1 MKKHHHNRNKVGPTG
16 GEPRMADEARAQR
29 TAEEARAQRTADEAR
44 AQEKRNQEA
53 ARQSAQE
60 TVRMSDELGKL
71 GAETMAVWM
80 RINQEVWRD
89 VLDLQSSTTRETTQ
103 LMTQLQHTGMDAWR
117 ELQGATLRWYTMWP
131 EAFRDPLRFYQ
142 RALEES
148 METARRSLHATRQNS
163 ELVTRSLQQMQSS
176 AEEASRNV
184 HQTFQDAASK
194 LQEVTQRTERLRAA

>member
-1 MKKHHHNRNKVGPTG
+1 
-16 GEPRMADEARAQR
+16 MAEEGRAQR
-29 TAEEARAQRTADEAR
+29 SAEEARAQRVAEEAR
-44 AQEKRNQEA
+44 AQGAEAAKRSQEA
-53 ARQSAQE
+53 ARQSAQD
-60 TVRMSDELGKL
+60 TLRMSDELGKL
-71 GAETMAVWM
+71 GAETMTVWM

-89 VLDLQSSTTRETTQ
+89 VLDLHSSTTRETSH
-103 LMTQLQHTGMDAWR
+103 LVTQLQQTGMDRWR
-117 ELQGATLRWYTMWP
+117 ELQDSSVRWYTMWP

-163 ELVTRSLQQMQSS
+163 EIMTRALQQMQTS

-184 HQTFQDAASK
+184 HQSFQNAASK